1 MSRTHVAVVL
11 SLSLLA
17 LAAQAQDTPNFSG
30 EWVLNKAK
38 STLIKRLADI
48 EKGVVRIEHHDPIF
62 KFHRTFTRGGKDD
75 TYAYELTTD
84 GKEVVSEE
92 VNRKLYSRLY
102 WEDSALV
109 FFTRIVAPQWEA
121 TNIVYYRLLD
131 DGRELQAE
139 EHVRGL
145 DFSHD
150 NLWVFD
156 RQ

>member
-1 MSRTHVAVVL
+1 MSRTHVAVVF

-17 LAAQAQDTPNFSG
+17 LAAQAQDKPNFSG

-38 STLIKRLADI
+38 STLIMRLADI
-48 EKGVVRIEHHDPIF
+48 EKGVVRIEHHEPVF
-62 KFHRTFTRGGKDD
+62 KFHRTFTKNGKDD
-75 TYAYELTTD
+75 SYSYELTTD

-92 VNRKLYSRLY
+92 GNRKLYSRLY

-109 FFTRIVAPQWEA
+109 FFTRIVAPRWEA

-139 EHVRGL
+139 EHVRGP
-145 DFSHD
+145 DSSHD

>member
-62 KFHRTFTRGGKDD
+62 KFHRTFTGGGKDD